1 MMLADSAQVA
11 EGKLFILGGGWSVT
25 SGKLPSALAIKIEV
39 PWNDANQP
47 HTLGIRLLDS
57 DGNEIVDLTSE
68 TFEVGRPAGIPT
80 GTAIDHVLA
89 IQMGPLRCSRP
100 GSVTSGSSR
109 STITCRTTGAA
120 RCMSAPHHIPRRWSS
135 RSDDAREVIVHRT
148 HRARSFADRRR
159 DPLQRAVAH
168 VADGEHARH
177 RRLERQRVARG
188 ERGPVRIGPGATD
201 R

>member
-11 EGKLFILGGGWSVT
+11 EGKLFIMGGGWSVT

-47 HTLGIRLLDS
+47 HTLAIRLLDS

-89 IQMGPLRCSRP
+89 IQMGPLNMLSP
-100 GSVTSGSSR
+100 GQRYVWEL
-109 STITCRTTGAA
+109 TIDD
-120 RCMSAPHHIPRRWSS
+120 HV
-135 RSDDAREVIVHRT
+135 SDDWRCAFYVRP
-148 HRARSFADRRR
+148 APQPA
-159 DPLQRAVAH
+159 
-168 VADGEHARH
+168 
-177 RRLERQRVARG
+177 
-188 ERGPVRIGPGATD
+188 PVE
-201 R
+201 